1 MIISKTRTDAP
12 VVLFSGLFDAVMLP
26 IVGQLWSQPN
36 QTRPADRIIANV
48 SCSTLFIH
56 GEADSLI
63 PAEHSLKLFKQLA
76 RWENGAVTP

>member
-1 MIISKTRTDAP
+1 
-12 VVLFSGLFDAVMLP
+12 VLGHT
-26 IVGQLWSQPN
+26 PN
-36 QTRPADRIIANV
+36 QALPAGRIIANV

-76 RWENGAVTP
+76 QLMGKTVLQ